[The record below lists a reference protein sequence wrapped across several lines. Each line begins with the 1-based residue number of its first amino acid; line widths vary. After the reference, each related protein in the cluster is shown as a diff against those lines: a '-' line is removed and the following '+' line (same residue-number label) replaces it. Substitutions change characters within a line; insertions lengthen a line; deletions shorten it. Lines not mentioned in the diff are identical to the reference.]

1 MRQCNHEAK
10 GRRLGEEGP
19 EGLKGPEGTSHKHY
33 RSDCPVKTMLS
44 AERLLGTKR
53 LPIAEK
59 AQNDEPT
66 NIERYL

>member
-1 MRQCNHEAK
+1 MRLREKK
-10 GRRLGEEGP
+10 GAFSEMRGSL
-19 EGLKGPEGTSHKHY
+19 HKHC

>member
-1 MRQCNHEAK
+1 M
-10 GRRLGEEGP
+10 LGER
-19 EGLKGPEGTSHKHY
+19 KGPEGTSYKHCG
-33 RSDCPVKTMLS
+33 SGCPVKTMLS

-59 AQNDEPT
+59 AQNDEPA